1 MSTHENCSTEC
12 IEKLFSTLSRTIKIR
27 DIYTVAHQK
36 RVSQLAVA
44 LGDASGLD
52 TNRLIGL
59 RLAGDVHDIGKM
71 GTPAEILSK
80 PGPLDDDEYALIKR
94 HAQVGS
100 ELLKDHDFP
109 WPITEAI
116 HQHHERM
123 DGSGYPRGL
132 KGEAICLEAR
142 IIAVADVVE
151 TMASHRPYRPALGIL
166 AALKEIKSG
175 AGIHFDPDVVGRCL
189 KLFSS
194 QAFSFP
200 HPAEERVHAESWAN

>member
-1 MSTHENCSTEC
+1 MSSHDNCSTEC
-12 IEKLFSTLSRTIKIR
+12 IEKLFSTLSRAIKIR

-44 LGDASGLD
+44 LGKASGL
-52 TNRLIGL
+52 NASRLIGL

-80 PGPLDDDEYALIKR
+80 PGRLDDGEYALIKR
-94 HAQVGS
+94 HARVGS

-109 WPITEAI
+109 WPVTEAI

-132 KGEAICLEAR
+132 KGEEICLEAR

-151 TMASHRPYRPALGIL
+151 TMASHRPYRPALGVP
-166 AALKEIKSG
+166 AALKEIKAG
-175 AGIHFDPDVVGRCL
+175 AGIHFDPDVVKNCL
-189 KLFSS
+189 TLFSS
-194 QAFSFP
+194 PNFNFS
-200 HPAEERVHAESWAN
+200 HPAEEGVHAEAWAI